1 MEPGFYVVR
10 LPHRGMGSR
19 LVIESRPFRI
29 VEGMADITPE
39 YAREYAERQ
48 ADLFREVVQTEHP
61 KDEVFVI
68 ERKA

>member
-10 LPHRGMGSR
+10 LPHRGIGSR

-29 VEGMADITPE
+29 VESGDVSPE
-39 YAREYAERQ
+39 YAREYAQRQ
-48 ADLFREVVQTEHP
+48 ADIWREVVQSEHP